1 MDKAAGVYAAGEMGY
16 TLDCPICK
24 ARDINLAAV
33 YQKPRY
39 KRTTRL
45 HVLGWL
51 KTNLFVVTGKKVTFN
66 SLSEVLI

>member
-1 MDKAAGVYAAGEMGY
+1 MYSGDNILSYCLFHPFVNCYLEQMDKAAGVYAAGEMGY

-45 HVLGWL
+45 HVLG
-51 KTNLFVVTGKKVTFN
+51 
-66 SLSEVLI
+66 